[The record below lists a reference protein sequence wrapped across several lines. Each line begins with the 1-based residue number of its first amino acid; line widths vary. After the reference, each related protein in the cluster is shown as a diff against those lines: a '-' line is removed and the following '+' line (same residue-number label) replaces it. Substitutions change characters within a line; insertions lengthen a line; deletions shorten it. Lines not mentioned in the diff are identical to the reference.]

1 MGSRP
6 IRQARTAAARESLIR
21 EGLLAEAVSEPGV
34 PAAIVRSWR
43 RSLASSVPYDGGA
56 KVRYVNNIDPE
67 SLLIRAA
74 TPVLDRLENDLV
86 DVNVAMVLSDE
97 SGQIILRRT
106 RDRTQTRK
114 FDRASVAQGF
124 DYSELSIGTNGLG
137 TVLEE
142 KKPMFV
148 RGAEHYSEML
158 ADLSCAGVPI
168 KSPISGRVLGAFS
181 FACSVGVT
189 SPLMSALTLDAGRQI
204 ESRLLSLAS
213 ESEQHLMR
221 VYTARERRHRGPLV
235 VLSKRT
241 ILANALGLAY
251 INTETHAQLW
261 EMLSGHDWTG
271 VLPLSLQTAGG
282 EIDCVAE
289 KVDGFGQSAYYS
301 LEILPR
307 SAAAR
312 PQITRGG
319 SPENPT
325 RHHRL
330 PHVEKQL
337 RQVAEMGEVL
347 ALSGP
352 TGAGKL
358 DIARDFSEYYLG
370 ANSSVTLDVAAFALD
385 DSAAWFKEA
394 SNSLVRGRVVILR
407 HLQDLP
413 TTDVTKVRHL
423 AETALSGDGRLV
435 VTVDSDTVPA
445 HVGALI
451 GQIAT
456 VIEIPALVAMR
467 EDIVPFVRAMVA
479 GFPDPLNAMTLSS
492 QAMQALM
499 RWTWPGNLAELH
511 KTLLALAQRQRGRLV
526 QLTDLPAQLVES
538 AQSRARTPIEHAERE
553 AIVAALTKANGNR
566 SAAAAA
572 LGIGRTTLYR
582 KIRVHHIDDSEAL
595 GD

>member
-1 MGSRP
+1 MP
-6 IRQARTAAARESLIR
+6 ET
-21 EGLLAEAVSEPGV
+21 
-34 PAAIVRSWR
+34 IVRSWR
-43 RSLASSVPYDGGA
+43 RSLASAVPHDGEVR
-56 KVRYVNNIDPE
+56 VRYVNNIDPE

-74 TPVLDRLENDLV
+74 TPVLDRLEHDLA
-86 DVNVAMVLSDE
+86 DVNVAMVLSDQ

-114 FDRASVAQGF
+114 FDRASAAQGF

-142 KKPMFV
+142 KKPVFV
-148 RGAEHYSEML
+148 RGAEHYSELL

-181 FACSVGVT
+181 FACSIGAT

-221 VYTARERRHRGPLV
+221 IYTARERRHRGPLV
-235 VLSKRT
+235 VLSRRT
-241 ILANALGLAY
+241 ILANSLGLAY

-261 EMLSGHDWTG
+261 EMLSGHDWVGT
-271 VLPLSLQTAGG
+271 LPLTLQTAVG
-282 EIDCVAE
+282 EVGCVAE
-289 KVDGFGQSAYYS
+289 RVDGVGQSAYYS
-301 LEILPR
+301 LEIMPQAALPR
-307 SAAAR
+307 FQVS
-312 PQITRGG
+312 RGDSSG
-319 SPENPT
+319 GEA

-330 PHVEKQL
+330 PHVEEQL
-337 RQVAEMGEVL
+337 RQVAQMGENL
-347 ALSGP
+347 ALCGP

-358 DIARDFSEYYLG
+358 HIARDFVEQHLG
-370 ANSSVTLDVAAFALD
+370 ATAPMTLDVTAFALGD
-385 DSAAWFKEA
+385 GASWFKDA
-394 SNSLVRGRVVILR
+394 SGRLAGGGTLVLR

-413 TTDVTKVRHL
+413 STDVTKVRHL
-423 AETALSGDGRLV
+423 AETASSGDGRLV
-435 VTVDSDTVPA
+435 VTADPDSAPA

-456 VIEIPALVAMR
+456 VVEIPALAAMR

-479 GFPDPLNAMTLSS
+479 GFPEPLNAMTLSS

-511 KTLLALAQRQRGRLV
+511 RTLLALAQRKRGGLV
-526 QLTDLPAQLVES
+526 QLTDLPVQLVES
-538 AQSRARTPIEHAERE
+538 VQARQRTPIENAERE
-553 AIVAALTKANGNR
+553 AIVAALASANGNR
-566 SAAAAA
+566 SEAARS

-582 KIRVHHIDDSEAL
+582 KIRVHHIDESEAL
-595 GD
+595 AD

>member
-6 IRQARTAAARESLIR
+6 IQQARTAAARESLIR
-21 EGLLAEAVSEPGV
+21 EGLFAEAVIQPGV
-34 PAAIVRSWR
+34 PDAIVRSWR
-43 RSLASSVPYDGGA
+43 RSLASSVPYDGGV

-74 TPVLDRLENDLV
+74 TPVLDRLENDLA

-114 FDRASVAQGF
+114 FDRASAAQGF
-124 DYSELSIGTNGLG
+124 DYSELSVGTNGLG

-142 KKPMFV
+142 KKPVFV
-148 RGAEHYSEML
+148 RGVEHYSELL

-221 VYTARERRHRGPLV
+221 IYTARERRHRGPLV

-241 ILANALGLAY
+241 ILANSLGLAY

-261 EMLSGHDWTG
+261 EMLSGHEWTG
-271 VLPLSLQTAGG
+271 PLPLILQTAAG
-282 EIDCVAE
+282 EVDCVAE
-289 KVDGFGQSAYYS
+289 KVDGVGQSAYYS
-301 LEILPR
+301 LEIMPR
-307 SAAAR
+307 STPSRFQLARGDSSGSAA
-312 PQITRGG
+312 
-319 SPENPT
+319 

-330 PHVEKQL
+330 PYIAEQL
-337 RQVAEMGEVL
+337 RQVAEMDEIL

-358 DIARDFSEYYLG
+358 HIARDFIEQHPSATAPLI
-370 ANSSVTLDVAAFALD
+370 LDVAAFALD
-385 DSAAWFKEA
+385 DGAAWFKDATA
-394 SNSLVRGRVVILR
+394 SLTCGRAVILR
-407 HLQDLP
+407 HLQDLDP
-413 TTDVTKVRHL
+413 TDVTKVRHL
-423 AETALSGDGRLV
+423 ADTVDSGGARLV
-435 VTVDSDTVPA
+435 VTVDLDTAPA
-445 HVGALI
+445 HVGALV

-456 VIEIPALVAMR
+456 VVEIPALVAMR
-467 EDIVPFVRAMVA
+467 EEIAPFVRAMVA
-479 GFPDPLNAMTLSS
+479 GFPDPLSATTLSS
-492 QAMQALM
+492 RAMQALL
-499 RWTWPGNLAELH
+499 RWQWPGNLAELH
-511 KTLLALAQRQRGRLV
+511 KTLLALARRKRGGLV
-526 QLTDLPAQLVES
+526 QLADLPVQLVES
-538 AQSRARTPIEHAERE
+538 AQSRGRTPIEHAERE
-553 AIVAALTKANGNR
+553 AIVAALATANGNR
-566 SAAAAA
+566 SAAAAS

-582 KIRVHHIDDSEAL
+582 KIRVHHIDDSEAQ
-595 GD
+595 GY